1 MPLPLPET
9 LQALVN
15 TALAEMQADPDHRLS
30 HQRRGQ
36 IYDALGPLTEDIS
49 RNARGW
55 LAVITARRV
64 LPAFQ
69 AAFPED
75 TLPQQLLDMA
85 VSILQGRGDEA
96 AAEEL
101 QEWGY
106 NASGNAWGY
115 DEAEVPWNADLA
127 GSAAYHALKE
137 ARGQPPLQYLDKVFK
152 LGAVAWP
159 PGEQITE
166 YPEPRPATQF
176 TDEDLCQID
185 ASDTAAN
192 AAVAFACEAGGPF
205 CDPGKLREFWTWWLT
220 EAIPEAWETAQIYEE
235 REN

>member
-1 MPLPLPET
+1 MSLPLPEA

-15 TALAEMQADPDHRLS
+15 TALAEMQADPGHRLS

-36 IYDALGPLTEDIS
+36 IYAALGPLTEDIG
-49 RNARGW
+49 RKARGW
-55 LAVITARRV
+55 LAVNTARRV
-64 LPAFQ
+64 LPTFQ
-69 AAFPED
+69 EAFPDD

-85 VSILQGRGDEA
+85 VSILQGRGDA
-96 AAEEL
+96 AAADEL

-137 ARGQPPLQYLDKVFK
+137 ARGQPPLQYLDRVFK
-152 LGAVAWP
+152 LGVVAWP
-159 PGEQITE
+159 SGEPVME
-166 YPEPRPATQF
+166 YPTPQPATQF
-176 TDEDLCQID
+176 TDEDLCQND

-192 AAVAFACEAGGPF
+192 AAVAFACEAGGPT
-205 CDPGKLREFWTWWLT
+205 CDPDKLREFWTWWLM
-220 EAIPEAWETAQIYEE
+220 EAIPEAWETAHSG
-235 REN
+235 